1 MKTQR
6 PCRLCK
12 LFLLENRPTGEHQL
26 LECMVRLLSCGDSM
40 SKRSCFGTPFCSL
53 TLEIR
58 VYDPIVQTVYFSVH
72 FIDDCLCHFLVDD
85 LGDFCIHCT
94 EIAWHARWKD
104 FIECK
109 CSNFSIEGAK

>member
-1 MKTQR
+1 MGTACQKD
-6 PCRLCK
+6 PALERLSA
-12 LFLLENRPTGEHQL
+12 L
-26 LECMVRLLSCGDSM
+26 LLSRYVFM
-40 SKRSCFGTPFCSL
+40 TQLFRPFIS
-53 TLEIR
+53 
-58 VYDPIVQTVYFSVH
+58 PVH